1 MFLNDVYKSKITI
14 YKTEYNDYLQI
25 LFICGRG
32 WRAGVRRGNFRGA
45 EDSGAGDRRG
55 DLRTAGGS
63 GVRNGRGAGNTLAGG
78 LVSGAVH

>member
-1 MFLNDVYKSKITI
+1 MTI
-14 YKTEYNDYLQI
+14 YKYF
-25 LFICGRG
+25 LFVGG
-32 WRAGVRRGNFRGA
+32 DGGAGVRRGDFRGA
-45 EDSGAGDRRG
+45 DDSGAGDRRG